1 MTWLSAAFLSLI
13 LFWGEFAVK
22 NIMER
27 ITKLAEQR
35 HIIAIRRGMLLCTP
49 MIVLGSFTLVI
60 NNLSLAGYQE
70 LMNYFLGAGWQSIGQ
85 AVWNGSLGIMSILL
99 AFSISGCLADSH
111 PLVKNGN
118 IHPLMPPLVAFA
130 CMVIIVQPFNF
141 NQTAGIPFRWVG
153 VEGAFLSVLTS
164 LLAAEIF
171 LRFCTIKKFAIWM
184 FSDEAD
190 PAIPQA
196 LACIVPILFTLL
208 LFAVVKIGLNS
219 IQIYDIHQNVISLIS
234 QFLIELQNTPLTAL
248 IYIVLLHIFWF
259 FGMHGSDILDP
270 VMRNFYGPAGES
282 NIMAAAANGHTVI
295 LTDAFFNSFVL
306 IGGSGST
313 LCLIII
319 MLTAAKRG
327 NITRLAQLSMV
338 PGIFN
343 VNELLLFGLPIVL
356 NPVYLIPFVAVPV
369 VLTLVTYLA
378 MILGLVPVTTH
389 GVDWTTPP
397 LLSGYLATG
406 SWKGAALQ
414 AFNMTLGAMMY
425 LPFMKLAEKQKGLDI
440 TQAFNKFQKE
450 LAVAKPVYSNRLLTR
465 QDTMGNLARII
476 AHDLKTG
483 LANDELLLE
492 YQPQINYGNRV
503 IGVEALLRWPHKVYG
518 RIAPPF
524 IIAVAE
530 EAEIIQDV
538 GMWVFAKA
546 CCQLKNWRL
555 NGISNMRMSI
565 NVSVTQ
571 LHGANLAENMYKV
584 VTANGLSPQEIEIE
598 ITENIALNADAR
610 IHATLRN
617 LHELGFRIAIDDF
630 GMGHS
635 SLLYLKDYPISTLKI
650 DRVLIQDVVKD
661 KSCQEIILSINSLC
675 TSLAIDVIAEYVE
688 TEEQRD
694 KLKQLGCR
702 QYQGYLYSPALPPEH
717 IAGYLQRADLG
728 ETAEQK
734 PDTN

>member
-1 MTWLSAAFLSLI
+1 M
-13 LFWGEFAVK
+13 K
-22 NIMER
+22 NTMER
-27 ITKLAEQR
+27 IAKIAEQR

-49 MIVLGSFTLVI
+49 IIVLGSFTLVI
-60 NNLSLAGYQE
+60 NNLPLAGYQE
-70 LMNYFLGAGWQSIGQ
+70 LMNNFLGAGWQDIGQ
-85 AVWNGSLGIMSILL
+85 AVWNGSLGIMSLLL

-111 PLVKNGN
+111 PLVKSGN
-118 IHPLMPPLVAFA
+118 IHPLITPLAAIA

-153 VEGAFLSVLTS
+153 VEGVFLSVLTS
-164 LLAAEIF
+164 LLAAEVF
-171 LRFCTIKKFAIWM
+171 LRFCTIKRLAIWM

-190 PAIPQA
+190 PTISQA

-208 LFAVVKIGLNS
+208 LFAAAKIGLNS
-219 IQIYDIHQNVISLIS
+219 IQVYDIHQYVISLIN
-234 QFLIELQNTPLTAL
+234 QFLIELQNTPLTAI
-248 IYIVLLHIFWF
+248 IYIIWLHIFWF

-282 NIMAAAANGHTVI
+282 NIAAAVTNGHTVI
-295 LTDAFFNSFVL
+295 LTDAFFNCFVL
-306 IGGSGST
+306 IGGSGAT
-313 LCLIII
+313 LCLLII
-319 MLTAAKRG
+319 MLLAAKRG
-327 NITRLAQLSMV
+327 NITRLAQLSML

-356 NPVYLIPFVAVPV
+356 NPIYLLPFVVVPV
-369 VLTLVTYLA
+369 VLTLITYLV

-389 GVDWTTPP
+389 GVAWTTPP

-406 SWKGAALQ
+406 SWKGVALQ
-414 AFNMTLGAMMY
+414 AFNMTLGAMIY
-425 LPFMKLAEKQKGLDI
+425 LPFMKLAEKQKCLDI
-440 TQAFNKFQKE
+440 TQAFTKFHKE
-450 LAVAKPVYSNRLLTR
+450 LAVANPAGANRLLTR
-465 QDTMGNLARII
+465 QDTVGNLARII

-492 YQPQINYGNRV
+492 YQPQINYANRI

-518 RIAPPF
+518 RIAPAF

-530 EAEIIQDV
+530 EADMIQDV
-538 GMWVFAKA
+538 GMWVFSQA
-546 CCQLKNWRL
+546 CCQLKNWKR
-555 NGISNMRMSI
+555 NGISNMRMSV

-571 LHGANLAENMYKV
+571 LYSANLAENMYKIV
-584 VTANGLSPQEIEIE
+584 ADNGLSPQEIEME

-610 IHATLRN
+610 IHATLRT

-635 SLLYLKDYPISTLKI
+635 SLLYLKEYPISTLKI
-650 DRVLIQDVVKD
+650 DRVLIRDVVAD

-675 TSLAIDVIAEYVE
+675 ASLAIDVIAEYVE
-688 TEEQRD
+688 TKEQRD

-717 IAGYLQRADLG
+717 IAGYLQRAG
-728 ETAEQK
+728 WCEMPEEKA
-734 PDTN
+734 DTN